1 MPFYAYLI
9 LEAGWL
15 IWMVPFIRALRTR
28 RKTIKIDRRARWGLV
43 FYAIAFSLLW
53 QGRFWERSLPV
64 WRTAVSVLLFTLGI
78 VLSWTG
84 GRALGRQWT
93 VEAGLNADHELVTW
107 GPYRLVRHPIYTSM
121 LLLLLATGSLV
132 TPWPLLL
139 ASLVSFLIGTEI
151 RVRVEDRLLAER
163 FGEQFQQYQ
172 RRVAAYIPL
181 LR

>member
-1 MPFYAYLI
+1 
-9 LEAGWL
+9 
-15 IWMVPFIRALRTR
+15 
-28 RKTIKIDRRARWGLV
+28 
-43 FYAIAFSLLW
+43 
-53 QGRFWERSLPV
+53 
-64 WRTAVSVLLFTLGI
+64 
-78 VLSWTG
+78 
-84 GRALGRQWT
+84 